1 MVLPRRPAGAEGLDE
16 SVLAS
21 LIPRDAL
28 IGVAEVTLPPVR
40 A

>member
-1 MVLPRRPAGAEGLDE
+1 MVLPQPPAGAESLDE
-16 SVLAS
+16 TELVG